1 MPAAKYNIE
10 RKCACCGASFKAN
23 TIDSVYCSKAC
34 SNKAYKLRM
43 KEKKEEE
50 EKRHRSEAISENRLF
65 VSVSEAVDMFGI
77 SKDTIRR
84 LIKKGRLSA
93 TNLGERLTRISLA
106 SLQEMFPKEEQ
117 KNRNTN
123 PVQTPNERLNPE
135 ECYTIG
141 EIPEKFGVSSKTVYD
156 MIRRYG
162 IPKQQIGK
170 YVYVSKKLIER

>member
-1 MPAAKYNIE
+1 
-10 RKCACCGASFKAN
+10 
-23 TIDSVYCSKAC
+23 
-34 SNKAYKLRM
+34 M

-106 SLQEMFPKEEQ
+106 SLQAMFPKEEQ

-170 YVYVSKKLIER
+170 YVYVSKKLIENILGSPK